1 MDRDEDTRRQYLDA
15 MGIQLWLAREPRTLP
30 AVAGEDAWQS
40 LLASEPDKIAG
51 LDWDALRAEVSA
63 CTRCGLHERR
73 TQAVFG
79 VGNPRA
85 QWMIIGEAP
94 GADEDRQGEPFVGR
108 AGKLLNNMLLA
119 VGLKREEVYIAN
131 IVKCR
136 PPGNRDQQPDEAAS
150 CEPYLQRQ
158 IALIQP
164 KINLAVGRIA
174 AQNLLKPDRTVGALR
189 GSKLSYAATGNP
201 LVVTYHPADQ

>member
-63 CTRCGLHERR
+63 CTRYSLHERR
-73 TQAVFG
+73 TQTE
-79 VGNPRA
+79 NNNDKPRT
-85 QWMIIGEAP
+85 QKKNNDKAP

-108 AGKLLNNMLLA
+108 AGKLLNNM
-119 VGLKREEVYIAN
+119 
-131 IVKCR
+131 
-136 PPGNRDQQPDEAAS
+136 
-150 CEPYLQRQ
+150 
-158 IALIQP
+158 
-164 KINLAVGRIA
+164 
-174 AQNLLKPDRTVGALR
+174 
-189 GSKLSYAATGNP
+189 
-201 LVVTYHPADQ
+201 